1 MKLLFTLAF
10 FIFYCTV
17 TASTYYIS
25 PKGNDKNGNGSIGS
39 PWQSLYMATSTV
51 TTPGN
56 IIHVMA
62 GIYTESVRSNLAV
75 GVSIEG
81 DSTGSIIKSALTE
94 DWAAI
99 LSLLSPEGTNG
110 NQHISNL
117 KLDGQNLSTFWAIHI
132 AGRSNVSIYNCFIT
146 DFKDRGI
153 VFDGRNDNTPSPPLI
168 YATGN
173 SFHDNV
179 VSNCAAYNTPIGIY
193 GRGCLNIGGQQ
204 GMLIYNNVI
213 TQDQRPNGYNGFAI
227 KYSNDGYLKGCKIY
241 NNTIK
246 KRPFGGTYAGENGWD
261 FAIEFWNILGGME
274 IYGNTIEGA
283 VDLVDVSKNNFTYGV
298 WFHHNKIA
306 RQNLNKY
313 YESGIVFE
321 LSIEAA
327 IVENNIFDN
336 ISGGILFNAQQYSVL
351 TDITIQKNSFT
362 NIGKNTGNGNN
373 GNGIN
378 FDKGVGNY
386 SISNV
391 FIYDNKII
399 AAHANAPLYGIQ
411 ISGVM
416 AANNIQIKGNT
427 IKNFRIGC
435 ITANPANTINKLLI
449 ENNIFE
455 GNGNNNNPFYISGIP
470 VNYIFKNNTKIAL
483 AAGSNPGFNIREQI
497 VRPLYYEF
505 KRASMLQFIAIVTC
519 LLSLWFS
526 RKENIYVFPM
536 ALISTS
542 AFFFVNLF
550 DDLPGEAV
558 LNLCFI
564 SLLIYGWLLW
574 NKRNRRK
581 HRIVRITSSAKED
594 VVFQF
599 LFFSVSYIIILPAS
613 LYLKKYFAPDT
624 MPWADTF
631 ANATALT
638 GIWLIAKKKVES
650 WYWFTATVVTYI
662 ALYYLKHYIFISI
675 FYVMLLLIM
684 LLCLKRWQK
693 KRIVKAKNDAVG

>member
-1 MKLLFTLAF
+1 MKSLFTLIL
-10 FIFYCTV
+10 FIFYY
-17 TASTYYIS
+17 AANAATYYIS
-25 PKGNDKNGNGSIGS
+25 PNGSDKNGNGSMGK

-56 IIHVMA
+56 IIHVMP
-62 GIYTESVRSNLAV
+62 GTYTESARSNLAV
-75 GVSIEG
+75 GVSVEG
-81 DSTGSIIKSALTE
+81 DGESSVIKSALTE

-99 LSLLSPEGTNG
+99 LSLLSAEGTNG

-132 AGRSNVSIYNCFIT
+132 AGRSNVSIYNCFIA

-153 VFDGRNDNTPSPPLI
+153 VFDGRNDNTPSPPTI
-168 YATGN
+168 FATGN

-179 VSNCAAYNTPIGIY
+179 VNNCAAYNTPIGIY
-193 GRGCLNIGGQQ
+193 GRGCLNIGGQE

-246 KRPFGGTYAGENGWD
+246 KKPFGGNYAGENGWD
-261 FAIEFWNILGGME
+261 FAVEFWNILGGME
-274 IYGNTIEGA
+274 MYGNTIEGA
-283 VDLVDVSKNNFTYGV
+283 VDLVDISKNQFSYGV

-306 RQNLNKY
+306 RQNLNRY

-336 ISGGILFNAQQYSVL
+336 LSGAILFNAQQYSVL

-373 GNGIN
+373 GNAIN
-378 FDKGVGNY
+378 FDKGAGNY
-386 SISNV
+386 SINNI

-399 AAHANAPLYGIQ
+399 AAESNAPLYGIQ

-416 AANNIQIKGNT
+416 GANNIHIKNNT
-427 IKNFRIGC
+427 IKNFRVGC
-435 ITANPANTINKLLI
+435 ITANPANTIHKLSI
-449 ENNIFE
+449 ENNIFS
-455 GNGNNNNPFYISGIP
+455 GNGNNNNPFYISGMP
-470 VNYIFKNNTKIAL
+470 VNYTFKNNTKIIL
-483 AAGSNPGFNIREQI
+483 PSGSNPGFNIREQM

-505 KRASMLQFIAIVTC
+505 KRAGMLQFIAIATC

-536 ALISTS
+536 ALISIAT
-542 AFFFVNLF
+542 FFFVNLF
-550 DDLPGEAV
+550 DDLAGEAL

-564 SLLIYGWLLW
+564 ALLVYGWQLW
-574 NKRNRRK
+574 SKRDRRK
-581 HRIVRITSSAKED
+581 HRIIRITTSAKQE
-594 VVFQF
+594 VLLQF
-599 LFFSVSYIIILPAS
+599 LFFAVTYIIILPAS
-613 LYLKKYFAPDT
+613 LYLKKYFAADT
-624 MPWADTF
+624 IPWADSF
-631 ANATALT
+631 ASAAALT
-638 GIWLIAKKKVES
+638 GVWLIAKKKVES
-650 WYWFTATVVTYI
+650 WYWFIASVTASTI
-662 ALYYLKHYIFISI
+662 LYYLKHYIFISI
-675 FYVMLLLIM
+675 FYAMLLVIVT
-684 LLCLKRWQK
+684 LCLKRWQR
-693 KRIVKAKNDAVG
+693 KRIFKPKIDITV